1 MRSFILTI
9 FASILSIASIFAQS
23 GNCPE
28 FFPSN
33 NIYAGL
39 EIGSRGMKPAI
50 IRFEEAEGSKTSFIV
65 MSKDLLPINT
75 NPAKAKSKEDMDCTV
90 DKIVRYINV
99 FRNDPYNVPD
109 NKITVVISSG
119 LKGKLIE
126 AGRDSLLFYL
136 KDKVKRLVNLN
147 IIEMTDKEEGDF
159 KVKHLEVDEENP
171 YTAINVVDIG
181 SGNVTGGFTG
191 KQSGS
196 FSTDG
201 SINNISTFMKEE
213 ITKNSWNLT
222 SPRDRNLIAKAA
234 ADRFKEKYLAQM
246 VTSKEASQAVFGG
259 GISFVFMSWFKAE
272 SFSDKRL
279 NPFYTSYVYD
289 YYTQLVSSQNKEEF
303 FKNNRAKDNSPLTWK
318 GKTRLKDAQAIF
330 SDLELLVGSAIL
342 KTICDEL
349 GKRGIQDLYFDDQML
364 NSGLRYYLYQKYD
377 ATKVKTEG
385 NSREVGGGKK

>member
-1 MRSFILTI
+1 MRSFILTV
-9 FASILSIASIFAQS
+9 FASILSILSTFAQS

-28 FFPSN
+28 FAPSN

-50 IRFEEAEGSKTSFIV
+50 IRFEEAEAGKTSFIV
-65 MSKDLLPINT
+65 MSKDLVPLNT

-90 DKIVRYINV
+90 DKIVRYVNV

-109 NKITVVISSG
+109 SKITVVISSG
-119 LKGKLIE
+119 LKNKLIE

-147 IIEMTDKEEGDF
+147 IIEMSDKEEGDF
-159 KVKHLEVDEENP
+159 KVKHLDVDEENP
-171 YTAINVVDIG
+171 YAALNVVDIG

-196 FSTDG
+196 FSTEG
-201 SINNISTFMKEE
+201 SINNISAFLKEE
-213 ITKNSWNLT
+213 MVKKSWSLN
-222 SPRDRNLIAKAA
+222 SPRDRNFIAKAA
-234 ADRFKEKYLAQM
+234 ADRFKEKYLSQM
-246 VTSKEASQAVFGG
+246 ITTKESPQVVFGG
-259 GISFVFMSWFKAE
+259 GISFVFMTWFKAE

-303 FKNNRAKDNSPLTWK
+303 FRNNRAKDNSPLTWK

-330 SDLELLVGSAIL
+330 NDLELLVGSAIL
-342 KTICDEL
+342 KTVCDEL
-349 GKRGIQDLYFDDQML
+349 EKRGNRDFYFDDQML
-364 NSGLRYYLYQKYD
+364 NSGLRYLLYQKYD
-377 ATKVKTEG
+377 ASRVKTE
-385 NSREVGGGKK
+385 STREVGGGK